1 MSADI
6 IRENIMKLE
15 KSTLIAVIFVV
26 SLVILSIISF
36 VLSGF
41 KFELQSIIAA
51 LYFAIWITLVAFL
64 YVKIIGP
71 FINSKM
77 EERAKA
83 KTKEQ
88 SSQKVTN
95 TPRPSSRAHLPL
107 RERIQ
112 KYVAERRQEDGLPVP
127 EPLKPS
133 RTVVKT
139 SGNGRSAAKTGTAA
153 GLGTIGAAAGAA
165 TLSNNTD
172 TLSES
177 VEELPG
183 LPDNFDFEDPDGNVN
198 NGEIDLPGLDD
209 MDSSSIG
216 VSDDNEEVESLPD
229 LPNLD
234 DDMDSDFGDE
244 PFDNDGSSNLIDEES
259 ESTIE
264 SDNDS
269 IDDSALPDFEG
280 PLEPDME
287 MSDLSFDDDM
297 DISEKDD
304 TVDEPLA
311 ESIED
316 GDDLPLPDS
325 DDGELPDFDGSLDLN
340 MSEDD
345 LVNDDSEDFGDID
358 FSDVDPE

>member
-36 VLSGF
+36 VLSDF

-51 LYFAIWITLVAFL
+51 LYFAIWITLLAFL
-64 YVKIIGP
+64 YVKILGP

-77 EERAKA
+77 EERANA

-95 TPRPSSRAHLPL
+95 NQRPSSRALLPL

-139 SGNGRSAAKTGTAA
+139 SDNGRSAAKRGTV
-153 GLGTIGAAAGAA
+153 GAATAGVATAGVA

-172 TLSES
+172 TLSGS
-177 VEELPG
+177 KEELPG
-183 LPDNFDFEDPDGNVN
+183 LPDNFDLRDSNGDVD

-209 MDSSSIG
+209 IDSSSIE
-216 VSDDNEEVESLPD
+216 VSDDNGEVESLPD

-244 PFDNDGSSNLIDEES
+244 SFDNDDSSDLIDEGS
-259 ESTIE
+259 EQIIE
-264 SDNDS
+264 SDNYS
-269 IDDSALPDFEG
+269 IDNSALPDFEG

-297 DISEKDD
+297 DISEEDD

-316 GDDLPLPDS
+316 GGDLPLPDS

-345 LVNDDSEDFGDID
+345 LVNDDNEDLGDID